1 MSEKKESGG
10 DSDNPGAMGRCEAMN
25 RREAIRRSALWAGVA
40 ALWASLPA
48 RTWAAL
54 ALPAGWSEDEERL
67 LTLIGDTIIPT
78 TAESPGAGAVAIGRF
93 MIVQATDCYATGA
106 NEMLRRGMREIQ
118 EASQTQFSKRFAELT
133 VPQREKVLTDCEG
146 HSVRMKGSAKGRAT
160 AGSPFRLLKELTLL
174 GYFTSEEG
182 ATKALRYLPVPGG
195 FVGSL
200 PLKPGERSWAL

>member
-1 MSEKKESGG
+1 
-10 DSDNPGAMGRCEAMN
+10 MGRPEAMN

-40 ALWASLPA
+40 ALWASLPT

-93 MIVQATDCYATGA
+93 MIVQTTDCYAAGA
-106 NEMLRRGMREIQ
+106 DEMLRRGLREIQ
-118 EASQTQFSKRFAELT
+118 EASQTLFSKRFAELT
-133 VPQREKVLTDCEG
+133 VPQREKVLTDYEG
-146 HSVRMKGSAKGRAT
+146 NSVPAKGSVKGTAT
-160 AGSPFRLLKELTLL
+160 VGSPFRLMKELTLL

-195 FVGSL
+195 YRGSVRL
-200 PLKPGERSWAL
+200 GKDERSWAL

>member
-1 MSEKKESGG
+1 MMS
-10 DSDNPGAMGRCEAMN
+10 

-54 ALPAGWSEDEERL
+54 ALPAGWSDVEEQL

-78 TAESPGAGAVAIGRF
+78 TAESPGAGAVGIGRF
-93 MIVQATDCYATGA
+93 MIVQATDCYAAGA
-106 NEMLRRGMREIQ
+106 DETLRRGMLAIQ
-118 EASQTQFSKRFAELT
+118 EASRAQFSKTFAELA
-133 VPQREKVLTDCEG
+133 VSQREKVLTDYEG
-146 HSVRMKGSAKGRAT
+146 QAGRAKGSVKGRAT
-160 AGSPFRLLKELTLL
+160 SVSPFRLMKELTLL
-174 GYFTSEEG
+174 GYFTSEAG

-200 PLKPGERSWAL
+200 PLKQGERSWAL